1 MAVAL
6 NIRAGQT
13 QVHVRPPQRA
23 LGGQR
28 EGERRAQHGQH
39 IPGLFRALCGFC
51 RNGGRVRRRTL
62 QIDVQTQVQ
71 RAVRPVFPA
80 AVPLPLPC
88 GRHTARRQIQVGQG
102 QPRRGRRAG
111 FPCGRPACKG
121 QVQAGFGTQQ
131 VRRQSVHM
139 EHRLPQDRFQAAVHG
154 QARPRFHCVARPF
167 VRPLIRPGRWSGLGF
182 QADFRRRATE
192 HGHGKR
198 RFLRPAQAR
207 PDVQLRALSPGREPG
222 VQIGP
227 QGLRCGSRSRRVSS
241 FPLRRLCFCRVRRW
255 RRRRAAQQFRR
266 QQGVFHA
273 QRVQMHRGQPTGQVI
288 QNARRVAEHHAQAL
302 HGQGRLRD
310 GRLRGGRQIGQ
321 TTQCRI
327 GAADGRNTHSAG
339 QGMPVPGK
347 AVFRSRKPDALGVGG
362 FQAEGAGKG
371 QRAGEVGQAHM
382 QAAFPQGAFQSGI
395 DGFCQPG
402 LAAFTAQHPGHSPQR
417 RQQQHQQNGQRAAQ
431 PARPPFGMPGA
442 SAVPVLH
449 GGRRLRRGARRP
461 LFLYPRHQK
470 DCPMLI

>member
-1 MAVAL
+1 
-6 NIRAGQT
+6 
-13 QVHVRPPQRA
+13 
-23 LGGQR
+23 
-28 EGERRAQHGQH
+28 
-39 IPGLFRALCGFC
+39 
-51 RNGGRVRRRTL
+51 
-62 QIDVQTQVQ
+62 
-71 RAVRPVFPA
+71 
-80 AVPLPLPC
+80 
-88 GRHTARRQIQVGQG
+88 
-102 QPRRGRRAG
+102 
-111 FPCGRPACKG
+111 
-121 QVQAGFGTQQ
+121 
-131 VRRQSVHM
+131 M
-139 EHRLPQDRFQAAVHG
+139 EHRPPQDRFQAAVHG
-154 QARPRFHCVARPF
+154 QARPRFRCVARPF

-327 GAADGRNTHSAG
+327 DAADGRNTHSAG

-395 DGFCQPG
+395 DGFCHPLRSTQATPPSAANSSTSKTANARRSQRVHLLGCLGRPLCPSCTAAEDCGVG
-402 LAAFTAQHPGHSPQR
+402 LAGRSSFIRAIRKTA
-417 RQQQHQQNGQRAAQ
+417 
-431 PARPPFGMPGA
+431 
-442 SAVPVLH
+442 L
-449 GGRRLRRGARRP
+449 
-461 LFLYPRHQK
+461 
-470 DCPMLI
+470 C